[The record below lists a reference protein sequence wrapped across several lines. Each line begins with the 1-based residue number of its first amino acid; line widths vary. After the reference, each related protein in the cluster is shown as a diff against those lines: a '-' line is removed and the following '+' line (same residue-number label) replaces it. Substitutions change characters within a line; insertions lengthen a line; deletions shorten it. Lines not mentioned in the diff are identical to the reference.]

1 MISSAHKP
9 LPLKSGVAASY
20 IWVPENTQASLLEFL
35 TQQFPEVT
43 PQAWLGRIQQQEVC
57 DQTGRALSATEPVK
71 RGQCIYYYRELENE
85 AIIPFQ
91 EQIVFEDEH
100 LLVADKPHF
109 LPVTPAGR
117 YLRETLLCRLRHRT
131 GNAEL
136 TPLHRLDRETAG
148 LVLFAKQASDRGAY
162 QALFRDEAIDK
173 TYHAIAPDL
182 SELSF
187 PLEKQSRLEAADEFF
202 LTREVAGPANSHT
215 IIDKL
220 AVRAGWALYE
230 LRPSTG
236 KKHQLRVHMASLGAP
251 LLHDGFYPI
260 AQAAGSDDFTK
271 PLQLLAKRLRFRDP
285 LSQVWREFESL
296 QNLTLPSA
304 ATNTWQAAS

>member
-1 MISSAHKP
+1 MSAPLAP
-9 LPLKSGVAASY
+9 LPLKFGVAPSY
-20 IWVPENTQASLLEFL
+20 IWVPDGVTGNLLDFL
-35 TQQFPEVT
+35 LQQFPDVSRED
-43 PQAWLGRIQQQEVC
+43 WLKRIQRHEVREKSGLVL
-57 DQTGRALSATEPVK
+57 DAKAIIK

-91 EQIVFEDEH
+91 EHIVYEDEH

-109 LPVTPAGR
+109 LAVTPAGQ

-148 LVLFAKQASDRGAY
+148 LVLFAKQACDRAAY
-162 QALFRDEAIDK
+162 QALFRDEAISK

-187 PLEKQSRLEAADEFF
+187 PLHKESRLEAASEFF
-202 LTREVAGPANSHT
+202 LTREVAGTPNSHT
-215 IIDKL
+215 LIDKL
-220 AVRAGWALYE
+220 AQQAGWALYE
-230 LRPSTG
+230 LQPSTG
-236 KKHQLRVHMASLGAP
+236 KKHQLRVHMAMLGAP

-260 AQAAGSDDFTK
+260 ARAAGSDDFAK
-271 PLQLLAKRLRFRDP
+271 PLQLLAKRLRFLDP
-285 LSQVWREFESL
+285 VSQVWREFESQ
-296 QNLTLPSA
+296 QNLTLPGL
-304 ATNTWQAAS
+304 ATVS